1 MTENAEDIIGFSL
14 FGLLI
19 VSLVVDM
26 FCALTWNK
34 AYFTSGLMIFV
45 KRIPIDHWHTNIPD
59 LSLFEN
65 RFHSNVTS
73 SLTFKEIERH
83 SYGFREKAF
92 RFKWVRYSPLMHG
105 LLTFD
110 ADNGQVIV
118 KGFANWYALAFSL
131 MWLGLLVS
139 FFIGAR
145 LDGNA
150 TFFLP
155 ILLGAIAFFTL
166 VMGILYWIQASRFL
180 NIASFAAQLWA
191 RKYIRDDHE
200 GA

>member
-1 MTENAEDIIGFSL
+1 MTDNVEDIIGFSL

-19 VSLVVDM
+19 VSLVVDT
-26 FCALTWNK
+26 FYALTWNK

-45 KRIPIDHWHTNIPD
+45 KRIPISHWHTNIPD

-65 RFHSNVTS
+65 KFHSNVTS
-73 SLTFKEIERH
+73 SLTFKEIESL

-92 RFKWVRYSPLMHG
+92 QFKWISYSPLMHG

-110 ADNGQVIV
+110 THHGQVIV

-139 FFIGAR
+139 FFISAW

-155 ILLGAIAFFTL
+155 ILLGAVAFFTF

-180 NIASFAAQLWA
+180 NIASFAAQAWS
-191 RKYIRDDHE
+191 RKYVRDD
-200 GA
+200 